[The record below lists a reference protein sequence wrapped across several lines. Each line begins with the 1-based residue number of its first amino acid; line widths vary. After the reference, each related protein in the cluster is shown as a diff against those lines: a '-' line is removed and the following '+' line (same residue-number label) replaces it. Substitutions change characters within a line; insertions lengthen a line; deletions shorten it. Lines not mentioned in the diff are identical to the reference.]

1 MQSFPLS
8 PVPSEK
14 LLGPGHGPG
23 VWPLRERLALAS
35 ALLDVDNQN
44 TSWPGISRQLIR
56 FTTPGRPESWC
67 SARACAKQYA
77 LLLDA
82 VELTRRQKTPA
93 EQSRMHILHATHLPA
108 PTTPGLSV
116 AERLVKRLTAEH
128 VDELRARIRLGQKYY
143 SFFKQFLV
151 ALESG
156 KLDSQLSTLEQ
167 LIHSGSGSS
176 TSHTSIGIS
185 TVQTAKGKSEVESLM
200 CGFKQLWP
208 ELDTVYA
215 VPDSTWICPSG
226 PGSVATGSSG
236 VTGATGAIPGNSGG
250 SKSSGT
256 AGTASMNRLCALLA
270 EASSAIR
277 TPCRENR
284 RRTKN
289 GRARPLGWIR
299 PHLEG
304 TGVVSHTTTATTRAA
319 VATRQRYLSTANKK
333 RVGTQ
338 NNARQTIGRRQ
349 KYPRVTHRVK
359 KELEEFVHIED
370 KDEEYAAA
378 VLDGVEVLLE
388 SIKAAEPVIYADD
401 GDVDPQGPN
410 ADRAGQANLESDAA
424 STRGLEVE
432 TADEFYSSDMLDDRS
447 EKPNYELNSGA
458 STPSTAAMYVS
469 DTDEIMPEI
478 EDLGEEDREELIATP
493 SMKFDDGEVRGT
505 SPGTVSSISGPEQS
519 VSTRDGETISHYPSA
534 DDEEPMTPAMC
545 ESERVSTNS
554 FTSSQS
560 TEAAGDQ
567 YSDEICDTTE
577 RDQTATLIVRSSF
590 GELENESERPIA
602 DIDGVSPVPILED
615 SDDQTIRV
623 DIDQSITEP
632 RTADIPQSPL
642 HTEAHQDPIF
652 EVMPCMTEPQ
662 SSSFNN
668 QAHSPVVV
676 HSPANADQPLNQM
689 GSPLA
694 TDSREQSSN
703 GSVEPIPNQDRSIH
717 SIPTPNLSEEPAE
730 ETEVPA
736 KDPHFSESVHN
747 DHLLGPQSP
756 LKKHTPIS
764 DESTSYFGSPL
775 RSQSTDEAKHVVVA
789 TSSHIFPSTNGSVS
803 PFSPEPEKHLSG
815 LSSPLVESGFS
826 LHEPDTRQTFADLA
840 QFHSSST
847 PSGRELAIELSP
859 ANLEGYN
866 THTSLG
872 SDNSPDLDKPCSRK
886 KQRRGRPRHRS
897 SCKQLMSEM
906 LSKGS
911 PVVELSHLML
921 PFSSPEC
928 GGFSVDL
935 QARVTLEPISFH
947 YPVESPR
954 QISVV
959 EHSPTKL
966 NNPITPKSPGLRLR
980 FCRQGSKLTVVQSSL
995 DPPVVNAN
1003 RESDTTWC
1011 NEVLDTAE
1019 QALNEFTSNCSSED
1033 SSDEYA

>member
-143 SFFKQFLV
+143 SFFKQFLA

-185 TVQTAKGKSEVESLM
+185 AVQTAKGKSEVESLM

-359 KELEEFVHIED
+359 KEPELEEESNVKDMVSEVAKNLVVLNLSIIPSELAEFVHIED
-370 KDEEYAAA
+370 ENEEYAAA

-401 GDVDPQGPN
+401 GDVDPQGLN

-424 STRGLEVE
+424 GTRGLEVE

-505 SPGTVSSISGPEQS
+505 SPGTVSSLSGPEQS
-519 VSTRDGETISHYPSA
+519 ISTRDGETISHYPSA

-590 GELENESERPIA
+590 GVLENESERPIA
-602 DIDGVSPVPILED
+602 DIGGVSPVPILED

-632 RTADIPQSPL
+632 GTADIPQSPL

-676 HSPANADQPLNQM
+676 HSPTNADQPLNQM
-689 GSPLA
+689 GSPIA

-954 QISVV
+954 LVLV
-959 EHSPTKL
+959 
-966 NNPITPKSPGLRLR
+966 
-980 FCRQGSKLTVVQSSL
+980 FC
-995 DPPVVNAN
+995 
-1003 RESDTTWC
+1003 
-1011 NEVLDTAE
+1011 
-1019 QALNEFTSNCSSED
+1019 
-1033 SSDEYA
+1033 Y